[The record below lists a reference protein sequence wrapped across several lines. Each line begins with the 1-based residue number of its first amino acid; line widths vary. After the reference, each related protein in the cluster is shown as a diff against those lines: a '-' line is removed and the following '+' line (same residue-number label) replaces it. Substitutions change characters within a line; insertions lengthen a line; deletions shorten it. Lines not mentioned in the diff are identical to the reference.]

1 MVYEV
6 ISPEA
11 HGNGTIVGMHTESPA
26 CIDSLDTQKAMLDA
40 KSKITFTGTAEEY
53 EAVKAKL
60 NPKESDYPETESDHK
75 EVRCDDSVSECIRRI
90 YALRYQ

>member
-40 KSKITFTGTAEEY
+40 KSKIAFIGTDEEY

-60 NPKESDYPETESDHK
+60 NAKVKVTIQKPKATTK
-75 EVRCDDSVSECIRRI
+75 K
-90 YALRYQ
+90 

>member
-26 CIDSLDTQKAMLDA
+26 CIDSLDTQKAMLD
-40 KSKITFTGTAEEY
+40 ITFTGTEEEY

-60 NPKESDYPETESDHK
+60 NAKVKVVIQKPKATTRK
-75 EVRCDDSVSECIRRI
+75 
-90 YALRYQ
+90 

>member
-11 HGNGTIVGMHTESPA
+11 HGKGTIVGMHIEFHS
-26 CIDSLDTQKAMLDA
+26 CIVSLDTPKAMMDA
-40 KSKITFTGTAEEY
+40 KSKIAFRGTEEEY

-60 NPKESDYPETESDHK
+60 NAKVKVTIQKPKATTK
-75 EVRCDDSVSECIRRI
+75 K
-90 YALRYQ
+90 

>member
-11 HGNGTIVGMHTESPA
+11 HGNDTIVGMHTESPA
-26 CIDSLDTQKAMLDA
+26 CIDSLDTQKAMLEA

-60 NPKESDYPETESDHK
+60 NPKAKVTIQKPKATTK
-75 EVRCDDSVSECIRRI
+75 R
-90 YALRYQ
+90 

>member
-11 HGNGTIVGMHTESPA
+11 HGNGAIVGMHTEFPS

-40 KSKITFTGTAEEY
+40 KSKIAFIGTEEEY

-60 NPKESDYPETESDHK
+60 NAKVKVTIQKPKATTK
-75 EVRCDDSVSECIRRI
+75 K
-90 YALRYQ
+90 

>member
-26 CIDSLDTQKAMLDA
+26 CIDSLDTQKAMLDTQKAMLEA

-60 NPKESDYPETESDHK
+60 NPKVKVTIQKPKATTK
-75 EVRCDDSVSECIRRI
+75 R
-90 YALRYQ
+90 

>member
-11 HGNGTIVGMHTESPA
+11 HGNGTIIGMHTEFPS
-26 CIDSLDTQKAMLDA
+26 CIDSLDTQKTMLDA
-40 KSKITFTGTAEEY
+40 KSKIAFIGTEEEY

-60 NPKESDYPETESDHK
+60 NAKVKVTIQKPKATTK
-75 EVRCDDSVSECIRRI
+75 K
-90 YALRYQ
+90 

>member
-40 KSKITFTGTAEEY
+40 KSKITFTGTEEEY

-60 NPKESDYPETESDHK
+60 KRYYDTVP
-75 EVRCDDSVSECIRRI
+75 ECIRRV
-90 YALRYQ
+90 YALRHR

>member
-26 CIDSLDTQKAMLDA
+26 VSILWIPRKQCWMLRA
-40 KSKITFTGTAEEY
+40 KSPLQAQRK
-53 EAVKAKL
+53 
-60 NPKESDYPETESDHK
+60 NMRP
-75 EVRCDDSVSECIRRI
+75 
-90 YALRYQ
+90 

>member
-26 CIDSLDTQKAMLDA
+26 CIDSLDAQKAMLDA
-40 KSKITFTGTAEEY
+40 KSKIDFIG
-53 EAVKAKL
+53 
-60 NPKESDYPETESDHK
+60 TESLLYTSTSP
-75 EVRCDDSVSECIRRI
+75 RAR
-90 YALRYQ
+90 LRSRMQC

>member
-11 HGNGTIVGMHTESPA
+11 HGNGTIVGMH
-26 CIDSLDTQKAMLDA
+26 IDSLDTQKAMLDA
-40 KSKITFTGTAEEY
+40 KSKITFTGTEEEY

-60 NPKESDYPETESDHK
+60 NAKVKVVIQKPKATTRK
-75 EVRCDDSVSECIRRI
+75 
-90 YALRYQ
+90 

>member
-26 CIDSLDTQKAMLDA
+26 CIDSLDA
-40 KSKITFTGTAEEY
+40 KSKIAFIGTEEEY

-60 NPKESDYPETESDHK
+60 NSKVKVTIQKPKATTK
-75 EVRCDDSVSECIRRI
+75 K
-90 YALRYQ
+90 

>member
-40 KSKITFTGTAEEY
+40 KSKITFTEEEY

-60 NPKESDYPETESDHK
+60 NAKVKVVIQKPKATTRK
-75 EVRCDDSVSECIRRI
+75 
-90 YALRYQ
+90 

>member
-11 HGNGTIVGMHTESPA
+11 HGNGTIVGMRTESPA

-40 KSKITFTGTAEEY
+40 KSKIAIIGTEEDY

-60 NPKESDYPETESDHK
+60 NAKVKVTIQKPKATTK
-75 EVRCDDSVSECIRRI
+75 K
-90 YALRYQ
+90 

>member
-40 KSKITFTGTAEEY
+40 KSKITFTGTEEEY
-53 EAVKAKL
+53 EAAKAKPFQL
-60 NPKESDYPETESDHK
+60 EHPHVEQSGSQ
-75 EVRCDDSVSECIRRI
+75 
-90 YALRYQ
+90 A

>member
-11 HGNGTIVGMHTESPA
+11 HGNGTIVGMHTEFPS
-26 CIDSLDTQKAMLDA
+26 CIDSLDTRKAMLDA
-40 KSKITFTGTAEEY
+40 KSKIAFIGTEEEY

-60 NPKESDYPETESDHK
+60 NAKVKVTIQKPKATTK
-75 EVRCDDSVSECIRRI
+75 K
-90 YALRYQ
+90 

>member
-11 HGNGTIVGMHTESPA
+11 HGNGTIVGMHTESHA

-40 KSKITFTGTAEEY
+40 KSKITFTGTEEEY

-60 NPKESDYPETESDHK
+60 NAKVKVVIQKPKSSSK
-75 EVRCDDSVSECIRRI
+75 K
-90 YALRYQ
+90 

>member
-6 ISPEA
+6 ISQEA

-40 KSKITFTGTAEEY
+40 KSKITFTGTEEEY

-60 NPKESDYPETESDHK
+60 NAKVKVVIQKLKTTTK
-75 EVRCDDSVSECIRRI
+75 R
-90 YALRYQ
+90 

>member
-11 HGNGTIVGMHTESPA
+11 HGNGTIVGMHTEFPS
-26 CIDSLDTQKAMLDA
+26 CIDSLNTQKAMLDA
-40 KSKITFTGTAEEY
+40 KSKIAFIGTEEEY

-60 NPKESDYPETESDHK
+60 NAKVKVTIQKPKATTNK
-75 EVRCDDSVSECIRRI
+75 
-90 YALRYQ
+90 

>member
-26 CIDSLDTQKAMLDA
+26 CIDSLDTQKAMRMLRA
-40 KSKITFTGTAEEY
+40 KSPLQAQRK
-53 EAVKAKL
+53 
-60 NPKESDYPETESDHK
+60 NMRP
-75 EVRCDDSVSECIRRI
+75 
-90 YALRYQ
+90 

>member
-6 ISPEA
+6 MSHEA
-11 HGNGTIVGMHTESPA
+11 HGNGMIVGMHTESPA

-40 KSKITFTGTAEEY
+40 KSKITFTGTEEEY

-60 NPKESDYPETESDHK
+60 NAKVKVTIQKPKATTK
-75 EVRCDDSVSECIRRI
+75 K
-90 YALRYQ
+90 

>member
-26 CIDSLDTQKAMLDA
+26 CIDSLDTQKAMLDTQKAMLEA

-53 EAVKAKL
+53 EAAKAKL
-60 NPKESDYPETESDHK
+60 NPKVKVTIQKPKATTK
-75 EVRCDDSVSECIRRI
+75 R
-90 YALRYQ
+90 

>member
-11 HGNGTIVGMHTESPA
+11 HGNGTIVGMHTEFPS

-40 KSKITFTGTAEEY
+40 KSKIAFIGTEEEY

-60 NPKESDYPETESDHK
+60 NAKVKVTIQKPKTTTK
-75 EVRCDDSVSECIRRI
+75 K
-90 YALRYQ
+90 

>member
-11 HGNGTIVGMHTESPA
+11 HGNGTIVGMHTEFPS

-40 KSKITFTGTAEEY
+40 KSKIAFIGTDEEY

-60 NPKESDYPETESDHK
+60 NAKVKVTIQKPKATTK
-75 EVRCDDSVSECIRRI
+75 R
-90 YALRYQ
+90 

>member
-40 KSKITFTGTAEEY
+40 KSKITFTGTEEEY
-53 EAVKAKL
+53 EVKVVIQKPKSSAK
-60 NPKESDYPETESDHK
+60 K
-75 EVRCDDSVSECIRRI
+75 
-90 YALRYQ
+90 

>member
-40 KSKITFTGTAEEY
+40 KSKITFTGTVNCDAVLQSGKD
-53 EAVKAKL
+53 AVKDVIEEVEQSLK
-60 NPKESDYPETESDHK
+60 KE
-75 EVRCDDSVSECIRRI
+75 R
-90 YALRYQ
+90 

>member
-40 KSKITFTGTAEEY
+40 KSKITFTGTEEEY
-53 EAVKAKL
+53 EAATELIRARDEKD
-60 NPKESDYPETESDHK
+60 SD
-75 EVRCDDSVSECIRRI
+75 
-90 YALRYQ
+90 

>member
-11 HGNGTIVGMHTESPA
+11 HGNGTIVGMHTESLA

-40 KSKITFTGTAEEY
+40 KSKITFTGTEEEY

-60 NPKESDYPETESDHK
+60 NAKVKVVIQKLKATTK
-75 EVRCDDSVSECIRRI
+75 R
-90 YALRYQ
+90 